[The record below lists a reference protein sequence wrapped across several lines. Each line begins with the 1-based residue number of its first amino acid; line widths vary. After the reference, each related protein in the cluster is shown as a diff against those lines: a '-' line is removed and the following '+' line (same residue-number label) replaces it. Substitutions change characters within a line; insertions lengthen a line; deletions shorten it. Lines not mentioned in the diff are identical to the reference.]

1 MENKLTATVGRVFN
15 LKALRPIKLVVTL
28 KFNVSAK
35 NDLGNDIKKLENIKP
50 YYETLII
57 NLALT
62 ELDELA
68 KNLYYFTNSVT
79 DHLYKVKVIDSKGNY
94 SAFTE
99 HN

>member
-15 LKALRPIKLVVTL
+15 LKALKPIKLVVTL
-28 KFNVSAK
+28 KFNVTSK
-35 NDLGNDIKKLENIKP
+35 DGLGNDMKTLDNIKIS
-50 YYETLII
+50 YETLII

-94 SAFTE
+94 SAYTE